1 MILLILDLTLPQEKS
16 HSRVSFDEDHVC
28 WPLFQEAGLT
38 VVAAALRHRIPSWG
52 FVITEKNGP
61 GRLNTEK
68 LEQIGIRPGPIYG
81 KLKARQ
87 KVHSKQ
93 NPKMTFNTC
102 FRA

>member
-52 FVITEKNGP
+52 FVITDDD
-61 GRLNTEK
+61 
-68 LEQIGIRPGPIYG
+68 Q
-81 KLKARQ
+81 
-87 KVHSKQ
+87 
-93 NPKMTFNTC
+93 
-102 FRA
+102 